1 MVGKHRRRRKRSE
14 KQEWSN
20 SSLFP
25 SGAHMNGQ
33 PERVND
39 QLDISERNTNSGFVR
54 LFHVIGLHRILP
66 GGRVARKPDIVFL
79 VPVDEEETGRRQSIQ
94 AARNEQSGTHEITDS
109 PLLFIGFVLFCLFV
123 VLALT
128 VLCS

>member
-1 MVGKHRRRRKRSE
+1 MGGKHRRRRKRPE

-33 PERVND
+33 PERVN
-39 QLDISERNTNSGFVR
+39 ISERNTNSGFVR

-79 VPVDEEETGRRQSIQ
+79 VPVDEEETGRRRSIQ
-94 AARNEQSGTHEITDS
+94 AARNEHSGTQEITDS
-109 PLLFIGFVLFCLFV
+109 PLLFIGFILYCLFV
-123 VLALT
+123 LYVLWIAMY
-128 VLCS
+128 